1 MNVTTITL
9 FILAVVAV
17 LFAAA
22 WFLAFAEAQRL
33 RARNDELNDKLLAGS
48 GELEKLRERSRNLE
62 DAKAAMSEQFQL
74 VSHQAMQASSDSLL
88 KRAEESFVARE
99 KLALERMHASLKPVS
114 ETLVRFEAQVKTM
127 EEARSKNSGELEQQ
141 IKQLLNASNATR
153 DVTQKLANSLRRGA
167 GVQGRWGEETLR
179 NVLQAAGLTRFDFIE
194 QHNLDTDE
202 GRRRPDVVVRMPGDK
217 SNGVFVIDSKVNLTA
232 FLDSMDALDDEAR
245 EAALQRHTQGLRAH
259 VRDLAG
265 KAYWDQFK
273 DQSPD
278 FVALFIPGD
287 GFLAAALDRMPQLMN
302 EAMDKKVIIVTPTT
316 LFALCKAVAYGWRVE
331 DQMKNASHIA
341 DLGRE
346 LYARLSVMGD
356 HVSGLG
362 GALGKAVDK
371 YNAFIGSLESKV
383 LTQARRF
390 EDLQVEHQG
399 KPLPDLTVIE
409 NQPRAANKLKSL
421 QSADESSDS
430 LDF

>member
-1 MNVTTITL
+1 MNMSML
-9 FILAVVAV
+9 SLLAVLLVAAV
-17 LFAAA
+17 FAGA
-22 WFLAFAEAQRL
+22 WFLSMAEAKRL
-33 RARNDELNDKLLAGS
+33 RARNEDLADRLTDVTAELSAVK
-48 GELEKLRERSRNLE
+48 ERARNLE

-99 KLALERMHASLKPVS
+99 KLA
-114 ETLVRFEAQVKTM
+114 
-127 EEARSKNSGELEQQ
+127 
-141 IKQLLNASNATR
+141 
-153 DVTQKLANSLRRGA
+153 NSLRRGA

-194 QHNLDTDE
+194 QQNLDTDE

-217 SNGVFVIDSKVNLTA
+217 ANGVFVIDSKVNLTA

-346 LYARLSVMGD
+346 LYKRLSVMGG
-356 HVSGLG
+356 HVSDVGT
-362 GALGKAVDK
+362 ALGRAVDK
-371 YNAFIGSLESKV
+371 YNAFVGSLDSQV
-383 LTQARRF
+383 LTQAKKF
-390 EDLQVEHQG
+390 EELQVEHQG
-399 KPLPDLTVIE
+399 KPVPELPPVE
-409 NQPRAANKLKSL
+409 AQPRASNKLKL
-421 QSADESSDS
+421 LESTEGDAAK

>member
-1 MNVTTITL
+1 MNMSMLSLLVVLIVA
-9 FILAVVAV
+9 AV
-17 LFAAA
+17 FAGA
-22 WFLAFAEAQRL
+22 WFLAFAEAKRL
-33 RARNDELNDKLLAGS
+33 RARNEEISDRLTDVTAELSASK
-48 GELEKLRERSRNLE
+48 ERARNLE
-62 DAKAAMSEQFQL
+62 DARAAMSEQFQL
-74 VSHQAMQASSDSLL
+74 VSHQAMQASSDQLL

-99 KLALERMHASLKPVS
+99 KLALERMNSSLKPVS
-114 ETLVRFEAQVKTM
+114 ETLTRFEAQVKAM

-141 IKQLLNASNATR
+141 IKQLLTASDQTR
-153 DVTQKLANSLRRGA
+153 EVTQKLANSLRRGA

-245 EAALQRHTQGLRAH
+245 EAALQRHTQALRGH

-362 GALGKAVDK
+362 GALGRAVEK

-399 KPLPDLTVIE
+399 KPLPDLAAIE
-409 NQPRAANKLKSL
+409 ATPKTANKLKSL
-421 QSADESSDS
+421 QSTGGDVAK

>member
-1 MNVTTITL
+1 MNMSIVSLI
-9 FILAVVAV
+9 AV
-17 LFAAA
+17 LCAAAVFAVA
-22 WFLAFAEAQRL
+22 WFLAFTESRRL
-33 RARNDELNDKLLAGS
+33 RARNEDLSDRLTDLTADLSVAK
-48 GELEKLRERSRNLE
+48 ERARNLE

-88 KRAEESFVARE
+88 KRAEESFAARE
-99 KLALERMHASLKPVS
+99 KLALERMTSSLRPVS
-114 ETLVRFEAQVKTM
+114 ETLTRFEAQVKAM

-141 IKQLLNASNATR
+141 IRQLLSASDQTR
-153 DVTQKLANSLRRGA
+153 EVTQKLANSLRRGA

-232 FLDSMDALDDEAR
+232 FLDAMEALDDEAR
-245 EAALQRHTQGLRAH
+245 EVALQRHAQGLRNH

-265 KAYWDQFK
+265 KAYWDQFR

-331 DQMKNASHIA
+331 DQMRNASHIA

-356 HVSGLG
+356 HVSGMG
-362 GALGKAVDK
+362 TALGRAVEK

-390 EDLQVEHQG
+390 EELQVEHQG
-399 KPLPDLTVIE
+399 RPLPELTAVE
-409 NQPRAANKLKSL
+409 SQPREPNKLKSL
-421 QSADESSDS
+421 QSADSEAAK

>member
-1 MNVTTITL
+1 MNMSTVSLIIVL
-9 FILAVVAV
+9 IAAAAFAV
-17 LFAAA
+17 A
-22 WFLAFAEAQRL
+22 WFLSLAEARRL
-33 RARNDELNDKLLAGS
+33 RARNEEMGDRLTDVTAALSAAK
-48 GELEKLRERSRNLE
+48 ERARNLE
-62 DAKAAMSEQFQL
+62 DARAAMSEQFQL
-74 VSHQAMQASSDSLL
+74 VSQQAMQTSSDQLL

-99 KLALERMHASLKPVS
+99 KLALERMNSSLKPVS
-114 ETLVRFEAQVKTM
+114 ETLTRFEAQVKAM

-141 IKQLLNASNATR
+141 IKQLLTASDQTR
-153 DVTQKLANSLRRGA
+153 EVTQKLANSLRRGA

-245 EAALQRHTQGLRAH
+245 EAALQRHTQALRGH

-362 GALGKAVDK
+362 GALGRAVEK

-409 NQPRAANKLKSL
+409 ATPKTANKLKSL
-421 QSADESSDS
+421 QSTGGDAAK

>member
-1 MNVTTITL
+1 MNMSTVSLIIVL
-9 FILAVVAV
+9 VVAAV
-17 LFAAA
+17 FAGA
-22 WFLAFAEAQRL
+22 WFLAFAETKRL
-33 RARNDELNDKLLAGS
+33 RARNEDLSDRLTDVTAELS
-48 GELEKLRERSRNLE
+48 GAKERSRNLE

-99 KLALERMHASLKPVS
+99 KLALERMNSSLKPVS
-114 ETLVRFEAQVKTM
+114 ETLTRFEAQVKAM

-141 IKQLLNASNATR
+141 IKQLLTASDQTR
-153 DVTQKLANSLRRGA
+153 EVTQKLANSLRRGA

-245 EAALQRHTQGLRAH
+245 EAALQRHTQALRAH

-356 HVSGLG
+356 HVHGLG
-362 GALGKAVDK
+362 GALGRAVEK
-371 YNAFIGSLESKV
+371 YNAFIGSLETKV

-399 KPLPDLTVIE
+399 KPLPDLTAIE
-409 NQPRAANKLKSL
+409 AQPKAANKLKSL
-421 QSADESSDS
+421 QSAEED
-430 LDF
+430 LL

>member
-1 MNVTTITL
+1 MNMSTL
-9 FILAVVAV
+9 SLLVALIVAAV
-17 LFAAA
+17 FAGA
-22 WFLAFAEAQRL
+22 WFLAFAEAKRL
-33 RARNDELNDKLLAGS
+33 RARNEEISDRLTDVTAELSASK
-48 GELEKLRERSRNLE
+48 ERARNLE
-62 DAKAAMSEQFQL
+62 DARAAMSEQFQL
-74 VSHQAMQASSDSLL
+74 VSQQAMQASSDQLL

-99 KLALERMHASLKPVS
+99 RLALERMNSSLKPVS
-114 ETLVRFEAQVKTM
+114 ETLTRFEAQVKAM

-141 IKQLLNASNATR
+141 IKQLLTASDQTR
-153 DVTQKLANSLRRGA
+153 EVTQKLANSLRRGA

-245 EAALQRHTQGLRAH
+245 EAALQRHTQALRGH

-362 GALGKAVDK
+362 GALGRAVEK

-399 KPLPDLTVIE
+399 KPLPDLAAIE
-409 NQPRAANKLKSL
+409 ATPKTANKLKSL
-421 QSADESSDS
+421 QSTEGDVAK